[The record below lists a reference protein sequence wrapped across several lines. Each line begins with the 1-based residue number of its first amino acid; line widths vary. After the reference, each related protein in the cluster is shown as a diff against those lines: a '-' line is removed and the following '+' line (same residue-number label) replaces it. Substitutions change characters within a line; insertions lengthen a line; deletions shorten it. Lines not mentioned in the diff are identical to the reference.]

1 MASSLFIYMNG
12 YEVGEY
18 IRRSGGV
25 HELVYHD
32 SWLGLKGALP
42 LSLSLPLTDKSHK
55 GDVVYNY
62 FDNMLPDSMD
72 IRNRIQAKFGAKTNQ
87 PFDLLSCIG
96 NDCVGAI
103 QLTSGRTAL
112 DVKKIEGIP
121 LNESEIAEELRNYK
135 ALPLGMSK
143 DREFR
148 ISIAGVQE
156 KTALLMQEGQW
167 RRPVGTTPTTHILK
181 LPIGRIDHAGIDLS
195 DSTENEWLCLEILRS
210 FGLPVAVA
218 TIEKFE
224 NIKVLVVERFDR
236 KFAEDKSSGQTIC
249 TATAA
254 RRVAPKDGR
263 NDKSWIIR
271 HPVEDMC
278 QASGIAP
285 ALKYEN
291 EGGPGIT
298 KIMEV
303 LRSSL
308 RPENDR
314 FQFMRTVF
322 LFWLLGAV
330 DGHAKNF
337 SIFLHQG
344 GRFELTPV
352 YDVISAYPLAEKR
365 QIEYRNLKM
374 AMALRGKNVHYA
386 WHEIMLRHWF
396 SHSAKV
402 DFPRTQM
409 QQIIDDVAAR
419 LDSVIETAAANI
431 PADFPDDI
439 AEPIFAGMRRC
450 IKQVS

>member
-112 DVKKIEGIP
+112 DVKKIEGIS

-195 DSTENEWLCLEILRS
+195 DSTENEWLCLEILRG
-210 FGLPVAVA
+210 FGLPVAAASV
-218 TIEKFE
+218 EKFE

-263 NDKSWIIR
+263 NDQSWIIR
-271 HPVEDMC
+271 LPVEDMC
-278 QASGIAP
+278 QACGIAP

-396 SHSAKV
+396 GHSAKV

-439 AEPIFAGMRRC
+439 AEPIFAGMRRG

>member
-112 DVKKIEGIP
+112 DVKKIEGIS

-271 HPVEDMC
+271 LPVEDMC
-278 QASGIAP
+278 QACGIAP

-396 SHSAKV
+396 GHSAKV

-439 AEPIFAGMRRC
+439 AEPIFAGMRRG

>member
-112 DVKKIEGIP
+112 DVKKIEGIS

-167 RRPVGTTPTTHILK
+167 RRPAGTTPTTHILK

-271 HPVEDMC
+271 LPVEDMC
-278 QASGIAP
+278 QACGIAP

-396 SHSAKV
+396 GHSAKV

-439 AEPIFAGMRRC
+439 AEPIFAGMRRG

>member
-1 MASSLFIYMNG
+1 MASSLLIYMNG

-32 SWLGLKGALP
+32 SWLGLRGALP
-42 LSLSLPLTDKSHK
+42 LSLSLPITDKSHK

-62 FDNMLPDSMD
+62 FDNLLPDSMD

-103 QLTSGRTAL
+103 QLTSGRTGL

-156 KTALLMQEGQW
+156 KTALLMQEGHW

-218 TIEKFE
+218 TIENFE

-254 RRVAPKDGR
+254 RRVAPKDGG

-271 HPVEDMC
+271 LPVEDMC

-322 LFWLLGAV
+322 LFWLLGAI

-374 AMALRGKNVHYA
+374 AMALRAKNVHYA
-386 WHEIMLRHWF
+386 WHEIMPRHWF
-396 SHSAKV
+396 GHSAKV
-402 DFPRTQM
+402 DFPTAQM
-409 QQIIDDVAAR
+409 QQIIDDVVDR

>member
-1 MASSLFIYMNG
+1 MASSLLIYMNG

-32 SWLGLKGALP
+32 SWLGLRGALP
-42 LSLSLPLTDKSHK
+42 LSLSLPITDKSHK

-62 FDNMLPDSMD
+62 FDNLLPDSMD

-103 QLTSGRTAL
+103 QLTSGRTGL

-218 TIEKFE
+218 TIENFE

-236 KFAEDKSSGQTIC
+236 KFAE
-249 TATAA
+249 
-254 RRVAPKDGR
+254 
-263 NDKSWIIR
+263 NKSWIIR
-271 HPVEDMC
+271 LPVEDMC

-386 WHEIMLRHWF
+386 WHEIMPRHWF
-396 SHSAKV
+396 GHSAKV
-402 DFPRTQM
+402 DFPTAQM
-409 QQIIDDVAAR
+409 QQIIDDVVDR